1 MDKDLTMEYIEWFV
15 EQTDDGTFETDDDL
29 AWFVMEA
36 LYDEFGEIGDII
48 DEVIKKRGDGIYAG

>member
-36 LYDEFGEIGDII
+36 LYDEFGDINDLI
-48 DEVIKKRGDGIYAG
+48 DQIIAKRAKRG